1 MQFYSKMENSKLY
14 FFRLTLN
21 LENSKLDVIFSIM
34 FKQAPST
41 PTIVVVE
48 GVVFSGRLEL
58 ALSCDLRICGRDSN
72 LHPSY
77 AEVNSFGLFL

>member
-14 FFRLTLN
+14 FLRLTLN
-21 LENSKLDVIFSIM
+21 LENSKLDVIFSFM
-34 FKQAPST
+34 FKQ
-41 PTIVVVE
+41 TIVAVE

>member
-14 FFRLTLN
+14 FLRLTLN

-34 FKQAPST
+34 FKQAT
-41 PTIVVVE
+41 PTIVVLE
-48 GVVFSGRLEL
+48 GVVFGGRLEL
-58 ALSCDLRICGRDSN
+58 ARSCDLRICGSDSN

-77 AEVNSFGLFL
+77 A

>member
-14 FFRLTLN
+14 FLRLTLN

-34 FKQAPST
+34 FKQ
-41 PTIVVVE
+41 TIVAVE